1 MRRLPALLLALTMTA
16 APAHAGTARKL
27 TFQVPVTA
35 PDETGAKVTIDTD
48 VYLPAGKRPK
58 GGWPFVEVFHGG
70 GSAKDNTFDAGHAK
84 YFAEH
89 GYVSLIYSQR
99 GNGNSTGLESVAGPS
114 EMHDL
119 FDVTHW
125 ALGQRFG
132 IDRRRIAL
140 TGYSQGGMNTNLAQA
155 WASDKKLNPY
165 GIHFAVLE
173 PGNTP
178 DYIADAL
185 IPNGVDKLSVGVGLI
200 ETYLIGAKAHIS
212 PLLSKWIATESA
224 DAVYSTGP
232 KDRCDVSDHDTA
244 TSPTLSDFAARSVG
258 CFASRM
264 TPPVLWAQGFDDG
277 IFPSTMA
284 IAMWRRMPHRL
295 SNHLYLSM
303 GGHAAPSARP
313 EVEKDKLRIQLA
325 YLDHYLKNR
334 PLLVPAV
341 VYWARDPDV
350 EVPANAF
357 AYPPKAW
364 VRRIAGTWPPRGVR
378 ETRFGLGADGVL
390 AQTKAAAGG
399 VPLSGEH
406 VDPGS
411 DAVLQAGFSATPL
424 GANPVAPGATGTSD
438 PGVVAGFATPA
449 FPAAR
454 ELSGNSTLHVTWT
467 PNARDTQLA
476 VKVYD
481 RAPDGTLTLLA
492 RAIDGIQGADIGVA
506 KTLEFATNDYSVI
519 VHKGHSVLVTIS
531 AGDASFYKAYL
542 DSGPGGTLAAGPQST
557 ITLPL
562 TRPARAEPR
571 AGAGRARRR
580 DRPA

>member
-1 MRRLPALLLALTMTA
+1 MRRLPWILLLALVAA
-16 APAHAGTARKL
+16 APAHATPAKRL
-27 TFQVPVTA
+27 TFAVPVTT
-35 PDETGAKVTIDTD
+35 PDETGGKVTLDTD
-48 VYLPAGKRPK
+48 VYLPAGRRPR

-70 GSAKDNTFDAGHAK
+70 GSEKGNTFDAGHAK

-99 GNGNSTGLESVAGPS
+99 GNGNSGGLEAVAGPE
-114 EMHDL
+114 EMRDL

-125 ALGQRFG
+125 ALGQKFG
-132 IDRRRIAL
+132 IDRTRIAL
-140 TGYSQGGMNTNLAQA
+140 TGYSQGGLNTNLAQA
-155 WASDKKLNPY
+155 WASDPKLNPY

-185 IPNGVDKLSVGVGLI
+185 VPNYVDKLSVGVGLI
-200 ETYLIGAKAHIS
+200 ETYLVGARAHIS

-224 DAVYSTGP
+224 DALYATGP

-258 CFASRM
+258 CFASHM
-264 TPPVLWAQGFDDG
+264 TPPVLWAQAFDDG
-277 IFPSTMA
+277 IFPSNMA

-325 YLDHYLKNR
+325 YLDHYLRNR
-334 PLLVPAV
+334 PLFLPAV

-350 EVPANAF
+350 KVPADAF
-357 AYPPKAW
+357 AYPAKAW

-378 ETRFGLGADGVL
+378 ETKFGLGADGVL
-390 AQTKAAAGG
+390 APDKAASGAL
-399 VPLSGEH
+399 PLSGEQF
-406 VDPGS
+406 DPGS
-411 DAVLQAGFSATPL
+411 DAVLQAAFSATPL
-424 GANPVAPGATGTSD
+424 GANPAAPGATGTSE
-438 PGVVAGFATPA
+438 PGVVAGFATPP
-449 FPAAR
+449 FPADR
-454 ELSGNSTLHVTWT
+454 ELSGNSALHVTWT
-467 PNARDTQLA
+467 PNASDTQLA
-476 VKVYD
+476 VKLYD
-481 RAPDGTLTLLA
+481 RAADGTLTLLA
-492 RAIDGIQGADIGVA
+492 RAIDGIRGADVGA
-506 KTLEFATNDYSVI
+506 PKTLDFATNDYSVI
-519 VHKGHSVLVTIS
+519 VHKGHSILVTVT

-542 DSGPGGTLAAGPQST
+542 DSGAGGTLAAGPQST

-562 TRPARAEPR
+562 
-571 AGAGRARRR
+571 GR
-580 DRPA
+580 